1 MTRALVTGATGF
13 IGRHLV
19 ELLRE
24 AGHDVVCLVRPSS
37 DRSALEALGC
47 SFAVGDITEASSME
61 APVADVDVVFHLAAM
76 LKQPWHADFMAT
88 NADGVRAVA
97 AACAAAESPPVLV
110 TVSSIAAAGPS
121 DGDRPRTEDDPP
133 APVSRYGRS
142 KLGGEEAA
150 REHAKRVPISIIR
163 PPAVIGERD
172 RTSLPLFRAAARGVH
187 AVPGDGSARLAMVHV
202 LDLAAAIVAA
212 AERGERLAA
221 PGPDAPV
228 GQGVYFAAATEQPT
242 VRELGPMLA
251 AAVGRE
257 RVRVLPTP
265 APLSKLVGG
274 IAEGLARL
282 RDKPSIVNYD
292 KMIEANAGSWICST
306 DKARTQLGWEPQATL
321 GERLEQ
327 TGAWYRKEG
336 WL

>member
-13 IGRHLV
+13 IGRYLV

-24 AGHDVVCLVRPSS
+24 SGHDVVCLVRPSS
-37 DRSALEALGC
+37 DRSALQALGC
-47 SFAVGDITEASSME
+47 DFAEGDITDPSSME
-61 APVADVDVVFHLAAM
+61 APAAAADVVFHLAAM
-76 LKQPWHADFMAT
+76 LKQPWHAEFMAT

-97 AACAAAESPPVLV
+97 AACAAADTPPVLV

-121 DGDRPRTEDDPP
+121 NGGRPRTEDDPP

-150 REHAKRVPISIIR
+150 REHAKRVPITIIR
-163 PPAVIGERD
+163 PPAVIGARD
-172 RTSLPLFRAAARGVH
+172 RASLPLFRAAARGVH
-187 AVPGDGSARLAMVHV
+187 AVPGDGNARLAMVHV
-202 LDLAAAIVAA
+202 LDLAAAIAAA
-212 AERGERLAA
+212 AERGERLPA
-221 PGPDAPV
+221 PGPDAPL

-242 VRELGPMLA
+242 LRELGPMLA
-251 AAVGRE
+251 TAVGRE

-265 APLSKLVGG
+265 ATLSKLVGG

-306 DKARTQLGWEPQATL
+306 DKAREQLDWQPAATL

-327 TGAWYRKEG
+327 TGAWYRREG